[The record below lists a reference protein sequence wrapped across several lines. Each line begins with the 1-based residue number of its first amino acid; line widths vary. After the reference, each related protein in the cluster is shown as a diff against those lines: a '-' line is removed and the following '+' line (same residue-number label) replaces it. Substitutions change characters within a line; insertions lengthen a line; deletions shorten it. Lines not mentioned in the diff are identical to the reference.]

1 MPVAQHDTVP
11 INPNARRNIF
21 GAHSPICHDEL
32 SPEKRVLEVNSTIRP
47 ASRARGR
54 VISTEDAMQ
63 ATNAVL
69 DPYEMP
75 APETSQPS
83 MSLMSPPP
91 TSLTATPTPSLPLLS
106 PQCEGRAS
114 TVTTP
119 SLPSLS
125 PAMPLLS
132 RHSTP
137 LPHSPCL
144 PDLSPQEHR
153 LPRRPEGILPRRS
166 QTATPSSSLSSPTP
180 SVETSKIPPPL
191 PVSQRLS
198 IDIPTDPAI
207 QPTKLTSPLSR
218 QEEATPES
226 QGSSGL
232 PVQVAKTPA
241 DTKTGRKMRD
251 CRKFIHYEFSPPF
264 MSSESS
270 QSEVE
275 VTEGEVEG
283 VRKMTKKRG
292 RPRKTLSMEEKPR
305 EESPT
310 KEVAQQQQQHKKRGR
325 KPMKSKSTDDTML
338 QTTAT
343 ATTTTTGDSGW
354 PQVKAKRKRGRPP
367 KNAQDTSS
375 MSVSQMASKLEESHV
390 QSRSQI
396 ISQQRQSLLSRRCSE
411 GSETKRLENE
421 PAQLRQERSHSFDT
435 VDGIDQLTRQLLESH
450 PQLLLKAPPNSMAKP
465 EKEVSSKHNFRMY
478 SYVLSFS
485 FPNPLKLDLPLLL
498 QKH

>member
-32 SPEKRVLEVNSTIRP
+32 SPEKRVVEMNSTNRP

-75 APETSQPS
+75 APEASQPS
-83 MSLMSPPP
+83 SLSLMSPPP

-106 PQCEGRAS
+106 PQCDGRAS

-166 QTATPSSSLSSPTP
+166 QTATPSSSLPSPTP
-180 SVETSKIPPPL
+180 SVETSSKIPPPL

-218 QEEATPES
+218 QVEATPES

-232 PVQVAKTPA
+232 PVQVARTPA

-264 MSSESS
+264 LSSESS

-275 VTEGEVEG
+275 VTEGEAEG
-283 VRKMTKKRG
+283 LRKMTKKRG

-338 QTTAT
+338 QTTTSTT
-343 ATTTTTGDSGW
+343 ATGESGW

-367 KNAQDTSS
+367 KNPQDTSG
-375 MSVSQMASKLEESHV
+375 MSVSQMASKLEDSHV

-396 ISQQRQSLLSRRCSE
+396 ISQQRQSLLSRRSSE
-411 GSETKRLENE
+411 GSETKNE
-421 PAQLRQERSHSFDT
+421 PAQVRQERSHSFDT
-435 VDGIDQLTRQLLESH
+435 VDGIDQITRQLLESH
-450 PQLLLKAPPNSMAKP
+450 PQLLLKAPPNSIAKP
-465 EKEVSSKHNFRMY
+465 EKEVSTKHHFRM
-478 SYVLSFS
+478 SY
-485 FPNPLKLDLPLLL
+485 LLHFFIFFL
-498 QKH
+498 LVFQTL

>member
-1 MPVAQHDTVP
+1 MPVAQHDTAP

-32 SPEKRVLEVNSTIRP
+32 SPEKRVAEVNSSNRP

-75 APETSQPS
+75 APETSHPS

-106 PQCEGRAS
+106 PQCVDGRAS

-153 LPRRPEGILPRRS
+153 QLPRRPEGILPRRS

-180 SVETSKIPPPL
+180 SVETSNIPPPL

-198 IDIPTDPAI
+198 IDIPTDPAL
-207 QPTKLTSPLSR
+207 QPTKPTSPPSR

-226 QGSSGL
+226 QGSSAL
-232 PVQVAKTPA
+232 PVQVATTPA

-275 VTEGEVEG
+275 VTEGEGEG
-283 VRKMTKKRG
+283 LRKMTKRRG

-310 KEVAQQQQQHKKRGR
+310 KEVSQQQQQQKKRGR

-338 QTTAT
+338 QTTTSAP
-343 ATTTTTGDSGW
+343 TTGESGW

-367 KNAQDTSS
+367 KNPQDSSS
-375 MSVSQMASKLEESHV
+375 MSVSQMASKLEDSHV

-396 ISQQRQSLLSRRCSE
+396 ISQQRQSLLSRRSSE
-411 GSETKRLENE
+411 GSETKRLEKE

-450 PQLLLKAPPNSMAKP
+450 PQLLLKAPPNSTAKP
-465 EKEVSSKHNFRMY
+465 EKEVSRKHNLGT
-478 SYVLSFS
+478 SY
-485 FPNPLKLDLPLLL
+485 LLRIFIFFL
-498 QKH
+498 LVFQTL

>member
-1 MPVAQHDTVP
+1 MPVAQHDTSP
-11 INPNARRNIF
+11 MNPHARRNIF
-21 GAHSPICHDEL
+21 GTHSPICNDEL
-32 SPEKRVLEVNSTIRP
+32 SPEKRVVDVNSGTRP

-54 VISTEDAMQ
+54 VISTEEALQ

-75 APETSQPS
+75 APEASHPQTS
-83 MSLMSPPP
+83 LKSPPP
-91 TSLTATPTPSLPLLS
+91 PSLTGTPTPSLPLLS
-106 PQCEGRAS
+106 PQYDSRAS
-114 TVTTP
+114 TMTTP

-137 LPHSPCL
+137 VPLS
-144 PDLSPQEHR
+144 PDLSPHDQR

-166 QTATPSSSLSSPTP
+166 QPPTPSSSLSSPTP
-180 SVETSKIPPPL
+180 SVDNPTKNPSPL
-191 PVSQRLS
+191 PVSHRLS
-198 IDIPTDPAI
+198 IEIPSDPAI
-207 QPTKLTSPLSR
+207 HTNKPSSPAKRQQVAAQEPQVTS
-218 QEEATPES
+218 A
-226 QGSSGL
+226 L
-232 PVQVAKTPA
+232 PVHKATTPA

-275 VTEGEVEG
+275 VTEGEG
-283 VRKMTKKRG
+283 DGMRKVTKKRG

-310 KEVAQQQQQHKKRGR
+310 KETSAQQQKKRGR
-325 KPMKSKSTDDTML
+325 KPLKSKSTDDTML
-338 QTTAT
+338 QTAPAT
-343 ATTTTTGDSGW
+343 APENEW
-354 PQVKAKRKRGRPP
+354 PHGNAKRKRGRPP
-367 KNAQDTSS
+367 KVAPENGSKS

-390 QSRSQI
+390 QSRSRI

-411 GSETKRLENE
+411 GSETKKLVTDTDKA

-435 VDGIDQLTRQLLESH
+435 VDGMDQLTRQILESH
-450 PQLLLKAPPNSMAKP
+450 PQLLVKVPPNSAPKP
-465 EKEVSSKHNFRMY
+465 EQKVC
-478 SYVLSFS
+478 SF
-485 FPNPLKLDLPLLL
+485 D
-498 QKH
+498 

>member
-1 MPVAQHDTVP
+1 MPVAQHDPVP
-11 INPNARRNIF
+11 MNLNARRNIF

-32 SPEKRVLEVNSTIRP
+32 SPEKRMVEAELAKRP

-75 APETSQPS
+75 APEASQPS
-83 MSLMSPPP
+83 LSLMSPPP

-106 PQCEGRAS
+106 PQCDGRAS

-166 QTATPSSSLSSPTP
+166 QTATPTSSISSPTP
-180 SVETSKIPPPL
+180 SVEMSKIPAPL

-198 IDIPTDPAI
+198 IDIPNDPAL
-207 QPTKLTSPLSR
+207 QPSKLTSPLR
-218 QEEATPES
+218 GQEES
-226 QGSSGL
+226 QRRIAL
-232 PVQVAKTPA
+232 PIQVATTPA

-275 VTEGEVEG
+275 VTEGEAEG
-283 VRKMTKKRG
+283 LRKMTKKRG

-310 KEVAQQQQQHKKRGR
+310 KDAAQQHKKRGR
-325 KPMKSKSTDDTML
+325 KPMKSKSTDENML
-338 QTTAT
+338 QTTSAV
-343 ATTTTTGDSGW
+343 TTVESSW

-367 KNAQDTSS
+367 KNPQESGS
-375 MSVSQMASKLEESHV
+375 MSVSQMASKLEDSHV

-396 ISQQRQSLLSRRCSE
+396 ISQQRQSLLSRRSSE
-411 GSETKRLENE
+411 GSETNRLESE

-435 VDGIDQLTRQLLESH
+435 VDGIDQITRNLLNSH
-450 PQLLLKAPPNSMAKP
+450 PQLLLKAPPLDSMAKP
-465 EKEVSSKHNFRMY
+465 EKEVSALVYLFCI
-478 SYVLSFS
+478 
-485 FPNPLKLDLPLLL
+485 
-498 QKH
+498 